1 MVSRL
6 VTKEGYVY
14 GEWRKTRNPA
24 DLRPRTAGPARS
36 TGSVGSIHNEET
48 AKSVGMRGAVV
59 AGVQHLDLLP
69 PVLLEA
75 FGQKCFENGS
85 MSLYYTYG
93 VVYGE
98 EVRAIVQLPPK
109 GVTDAQVE
117 ARVELPSEQ
126 VAATGTVSLGSPKEK
141 SYLQSQEIKSSPPE
155 ELRILKGLEVGYE
168 MPPKDAIL
176 ASSELENRLPFLE
189 DTLDWN
195 SGDSPWGNAI
205 IPPSRLHGMMAVIL
219 SVHPDAVGFFGA
231 TEIRYVNGPVKADVS
246 YQAKGKIIAA
256 GVTSRTEYYWFDS
269 QLYEKDSNQLVAEM
283 RHMTRYMKAG
293 SPLYTETSGGN

>member
-1 MVSRL
+1 MVSDIL
-6 VTKEGYVY
+6 VKEGHIY
-14 GEWRKTRNPA
+14 GGWRKTINPA
-24 DLRPRTAGPARS
+24 DYRPRDTERTRT
-36 TGSVGSIHNEET
+36 TGSVGSIHSEDT

-75 FGQKCFENGS
+75 FGQKCFENGTMS
-85 MSLYYTYG
+85 MYYTYA

-98 EVRAIVQLPPK
+98 EVRAVVQLPPK
-109 GVTDAQVE
+109 GVTDVQVE
-117 ARVELPSEQ
+117 ARVELPNEQ
-126 VAATGTVSLGSPKEK
+126 VVATGTVSLGSPKEK
-141 SYLQSQEIKSSPPE
+141 SYLQSQEIKSSPPA

-168 MPPKDAIL
+168 MPPKDVIL
-176 ASSELENRLPFLE
+176 ASSELKNRLQFLE
-189 DTLDWN
+189 DTLGWY

-205 IPPSRLHGMMAVIL
+205 APPSRLHGMMAVIL

-231 TEIRYVNGPVKADVS
+231 TEIRYVNGPVKTDVS
-246 YQAKGKIIAA
+246 YQAKGNIIAV

-293 SPLYTETSGGN
+293 SPSYPEVPAGS